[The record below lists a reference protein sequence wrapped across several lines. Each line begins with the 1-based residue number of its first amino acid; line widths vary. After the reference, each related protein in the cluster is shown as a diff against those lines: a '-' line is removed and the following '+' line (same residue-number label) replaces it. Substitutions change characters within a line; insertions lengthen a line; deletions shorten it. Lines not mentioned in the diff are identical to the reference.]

1 MRSWLVYSPSKRSAF
16 CICCLLFSRFDNQS
30 SLEQESGFKQ
40 WKALER
46 MSVQENSKNH
56 RQCFTQWKE
65 MEISLLTN
73 RGIID
78 AELQEETQRESQKW
92 CDILKRLLHCIKYLA
107 IQNLALRGHRE
118 SLQPDFNTGNLL
130 GLLKLISIF
139 DPVVKEHI
147 RFAESHPGSTS
158 YLSPKIQN
166 EFIHSMASTVRH
178 SLLERIRKAKY
189 YGLMFD
195 STPDQAQREQMSEVV
210 RYVGINFEKKKLFRL
225 KNHFSAL

>member
-118 SLQPDFNTGNLL
+118 SLQPDFKRTHKICGEPSWIHFISFTENT
-130 GLLKLISIF
+130 
-139 DPVVKEHI
+139 
-147 RFAESHPGSTS
+147 
-158 YLSPKIQN
+158 
-166 EFIHSMASTVRH
+166 
-178 SLLERIRKAKY
+178 ERVY
-189 YGLMFD
+189 
-195 STPDQAQREQMSEVV
+195 SQH
-210 RYVGINFEKKKLFRL
+210 GIYC
-225 KNHFSAL
+225 SS